1 MAIDK
6 GQLLEEYRATLNDN
20 SKNLSNCA
28 KGWIYSL
35 IYQQDVTNNKQAF
48 SAFEAE
54 ITKLKSD
61 ISSAVS
67 YASEAKTSFTNTVGS
82 VNTLKS
88 RIPDDVTVGIRHKI
102 QLASL
107 ETYKELLSE
116 FNAANTSFLS
126 AKKFFDMTMK
136 TWSEYETAI
145 SQIEEKIRKLEVK
158 IRNFSLMSIPDKN
171 IKTQL
176 SNYKSTIEKYNNY
189 IEGCSNNCLKQL
201 TEMQKQNTVLSK
213 LLEEGLKKV

>member
-6 GQLLEEYRATLNDN
+6 GQLLAEYRATLNDN

-35 IYQQDVTNNKQAF
+35 IYQQDVTNNKQVF

-67 YASEAKTSFTNTVGS
+67 YASESKTSFTNTVGS

-116 FNAANTSFLS
+116 FNTANTSFLS

-136 TWSEYETAI
+136 SWSEYETAI
-145 SQIEEKIRKLEVK
+145 SQIEEKIRKLSR
-158 IRNFSLMSIPDKN
+158 ISIPDKN
-171 IKTQL
+171 IKMQL
-176 SNYKSTIEKYNNY
+176 SNYKSDKDRYNNY

-213 LLEEGLKKV
+213 LLEEGLKKI